1 MADESHLAQLHFE
14 DFSAHEDK
22 LQAWAR
28 SLDTTPELLRELVQG
43 NGEGAKQVRQLLG
56 IH

>member
-1 MADESHLAQLHFE
+1 MADESHLTQLHVE
-14 DFSAHEDK
+14 DLSAHEAK

-28 SLDTTPELLRELVQG
+28 SLDTTPERLKELVQG
-43 NGEGAKQVRQLLG
+43 NGEGSQHVRQLLG